1 MSRQSVDRF
10 DTVTMV
16 FHWGM
21 ALVIVALWGAG
32 HVVEGM
38 PKGPPRSE
46 LIGLHKTLGVLILAL
61 VLSRLAWRFTHRPPR
76 SLPGTPAFERLLS
89 SLVHAALYVLMLAIP
104 LVGILM
110 SQSAGYA
117 VTLFGFELPALVE
130 KDAALHELF
139 EYSHQS
145 FGWMLALVLL
155 AHVGAALRHHLVLKD
170 ATLRR
175 MLPGRD

>member
-10 DTVTMV
+10 DTVTMA

-32 HVVEGM
+32 HVIEGM
-38 PKGPPRSE
+38 IDGPPRSE
-46 LIGLHKTLGVLILAL
+46 LIGLHKVMGVVILAL
-61 VLSRLAWRFTHRPPR
+61 VVSRLAWRFTHRPPR
-76 SLPGTPAFERLLS
+76 SLPSTPAFERLMS
-89 SLVHAALYVLMLAIP
+89 SLAHAALYVLMLALP
-104 LVGILM
+104 LGGILM
-110 SQSAGYA
+110 SQSGGHP
-117 VTLFGFELPALVE
+117 VTALGFELPLLVG

-139 EYSHQS
+139 EFGHQS
-145 FGWMLALVLL
+145 LGWVLALVLL
-155 AHVGAALRHHLVLKD
+155 AHVGAALRHHFVQKD